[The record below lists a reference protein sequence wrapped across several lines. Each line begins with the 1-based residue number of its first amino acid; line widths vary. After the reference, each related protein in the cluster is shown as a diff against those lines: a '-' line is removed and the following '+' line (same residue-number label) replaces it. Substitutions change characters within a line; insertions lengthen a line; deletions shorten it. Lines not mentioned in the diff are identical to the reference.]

1 MKKKAA
7 LRTALVALPFT
18 MAPTLQAQITPAD
31 RMTPIDQTV
40 GPERSVP
47 SLEVCCKFAERYSK
61 QRSSYTIVGTDKE
74 HPIYQNARKAYFY
87 LDPATGDMIFV
98 APDAF
103 FKWGQVAPESRSAVP
118 QKLMKQS
125 VVKAGEQVTILGIDQ
140 EGHVVQKNV
149 RGEAFYLDPS
159 TGDMIY
165 VR

>member
-1 MKKKAA
+1 M
-7 LRTALVALPFT
+7 VALPFT
-18 MAPTLQAQITPAD
+18 MAPTLHAQVTGTD

-40 GPERSVP
+40 TPGRPVP

-74 HPIYQNARKAYFY
+74 HPIYQNARSEYFY
-87 LDPATGDMIFV
+87 LDPATGDMVFV

-118 QKLMKQS
+118 PKAMKQS
-125 VVKAGEQVTILGIDQ
+125 VVKGGEQVTILGIDQ
-140 EGHVVQKNV
+140 EGHVVQKNA
-149 RGEAFYLDPS
+149 GGQGFFLDPH
-159 TGDMIY
+159 TGDMTF